1 MTASETRPRYF
12 PRILHID
19 EVGSTNAEAMQLA
32 QYGEMGPVWIR
43 AARQTEGRGR
53 SGRQWASEP
62 GNLFA
67 SLLMRLRS
75 PARAY
80 QLSLVAGVA
89 VVEAIRN
96 AVAFEPDADVRLKW
110 PNDILVG
117 DAKTGGILVESST
130 VPETAD
136 SPGGFVAVVGIGVN
150 LVSHPQGLDRPVTHL
165 GAHGSAPPAHLLLE
179 VIGASVNRWVETW
192 AEGEGFDAVRT
203 AWLQAAHPI
212 GERMSINTGAGVVDG
227 EFRGIDAE
235 GALLLHLPGAGERRF
250 TYGDVTLPDRGQ

>member
-1 MTASETRPRYF
+1 MTAPETRPKFF

-19 EVGSTNAEAMQLA
+19 EVGSTNAEALRLA

-43 AARQTEGRGR
+43 AARQTEGKGR

-67 SLLMRLRS
+67 SLLMRLNS

-89 VVEAIRN
+89 VIEAIRN
-96 AVAFEPDADVRLKW
+96 AVAFAPGEDVRLKW

-117 DAKTGGILVESST
+117 TAKAGGILVEST
-130 VPETAD
+130 MVAETPQ
-136 SPGGFVAVVGIGVN
+136 SLGGFVAVVGIGLN
-150 LVSHPQGLDRPVTHL
+150 LASHPQGLDRPVTHL
-165 GAHGSAPPAHLLLE
+165 GAHGTAPPPHLLLE
-179 VIGASVNRWVETW
+179 VIGASMNNWVGVW
-192 AEGEGFDAVRT
+192 AEGEGFEAVRS
-203 AWLQAAHPI
+203 AWLQSAHPI
-212 GERMSINTGAGVVDG
+212 GERMTINTGSGVVDG

-235 GALLLHLPGAGERRF
+235 GALLLHVAGAGERHF
-250 TYGDVTLPDRGQ
+250 TFGDVTLPG